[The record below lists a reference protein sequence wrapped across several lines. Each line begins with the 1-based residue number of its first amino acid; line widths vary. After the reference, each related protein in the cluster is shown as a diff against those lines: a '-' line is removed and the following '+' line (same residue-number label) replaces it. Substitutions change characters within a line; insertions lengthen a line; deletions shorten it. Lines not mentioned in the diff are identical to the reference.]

1 MTPLGNAL
9 TRWTRRGGRAAV
21 LLGFAAGVVVLILWL
36 AGKFAPKVPASTAAA
51 RAEAPAVEG
60 RVVPVRLIR
69 LPRAESA
76 VGTIRA
82 VHETSIGSKLLARVV
97 EVKLKAGQAVKA
109 GDVLVRLDDTDLR
122 ARLQQA
128 KAAVEAAQAVRNQA
142 LADERRYENLW
153 RKAAAT
159 KQEFEKAETAVRSA
173 EAELRRAEET
183 VKELQATLDWA
194 TLRAPMDGLVID
206 KKVDVGDMVTPGQV
220 LVTLFDP
227 KRMQLVASVRESLAH
242 KLQVGQDIG
251 VHVEGINKRCAGTVS
266 EIVPEAQSASR
277 AFQVKVTGPCP
288 AGIYTGMFG
297 RLLIPLEEEE
307 LLVIPRQAV
316 RNVGQLELVEVV
328 QQGRASRRAIRTGR
342 TVGDD
347 VEVLSGLR
355 AGEQVVIPPASPA
368 AGKRGQVQF
377 VRSTLRAV
385 PANWTC
391 PLFPGHREE
400 TAHG

>member
-9 TRWTRRGGRAAV
+9 ARWTRWGGRAAV
-21 LLGFAAGVVVLILWL
+21 LLGFAVGVVLLILWL
-36 AGKFAPKVPASTAAA
+36 AGKFAPKVPLSTAAA
-51 RAEAPAVEG
+51 QPEGRAVEG
-60 RVVPVRLIR
+60 RVVPVRVIR

-97 EVKLKAGQAVKA
+97 EVRLKAGQAVKA
-109 GDVLVRLDDTDLR
+109 DDVLVRLDDTNLR
-122 ARLQQA
+122 AKLQQA
-128 KAAVEAAQAVRNQA
+128 KAAVSSAEALRIQAD
-142 LADERRYENLW
+142 ADEKRAAKLIQA
-153 RKAAAT
+153 KAVSRQQYDTAV
-159 KQEFEKAETAVRSA
+159 TAVRSA
-173 EAELRRAEET
+173 EAELRRAEEA

-194 TLRAPMDGLVID
+194 TLRAPMDGIVID

-251 VHVEGINKRCAGTVS
+251 VHVEALNKRCAGTVS

-288 AGIYTGMFG
+288 TGIYSGMFG
-297 RLLIPLEEEE
+297 RLLIPLEEKEE
-307 LLVIPRQAV
+307 VLVIPRQAV
-316 RNVGQLELVEVV
+316 RHVGQLELVEVV
-328 QQGRASRRAIRTGR
+328 EQGQASRRAVRTGR
-342 TVGDD
+342 TIGED

-355 AGEQVVIPPASPA
+355 AGEQVVIPAASA
-368 AGKRGQVQF
+368 AV
-377 VRSTLRAV
+377 
-385 PANWTC
+385 
-391 PLFPGHREE
+391 EE